1 MTSTQTGFM
10 TAERLME
17 FSEAWNQHDADLLM
31 TYMAD
36 DCSYQ
41 MSYGPELLGRDYRGR
56 AAVREGFQAF
66 FERFPD
72 GHFEDAELWVFAAD
86 RAATSWT
93 FTWTDGAGPRQA
105 VRGCDL
111 FEFEG
116 DKIKVKNAFRKL
128 R

>member
-1 MTSTQTGFM
+1 MTG
-10 TAERLME
+10 ERLME
-17 FSEAWNQHDADLLM
+17 FSEAWNQRDPDILM

-41 MSYGPELLGRDYRGR
+41 MSYGPELLGRDFRGR
-56 AAVREGFQAF
+56 EAVRQGFREF
-66 FERFPD
+66 FDRFPD
-72 GHFEDAELWVFAAD
+72 GHFEDAELWVFDDD

-93 FTWTDGAGPRQA
+93 FTWTDEQGAKRA

-116 DKIKVKNAFRKL
+116 DKIKQKNAFRKL
-128 R
+128 Q